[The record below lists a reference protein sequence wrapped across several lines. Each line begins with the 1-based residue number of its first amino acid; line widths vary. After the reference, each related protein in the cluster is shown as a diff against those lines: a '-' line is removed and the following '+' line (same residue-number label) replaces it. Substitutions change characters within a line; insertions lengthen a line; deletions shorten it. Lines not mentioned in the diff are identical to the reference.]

1 MVVPMNAPV
10 RSKTIKG
17 ETGDW
22 EIVIGMEVH
31 AQVLS
36 ESKLFSGASTRFG
49 AEPNSQVSFIDAGF
63 PGMLPV
69 INEKCVEQAVR
80 TGLGLKAQINLRS
93 VFDRK
98 NYFYPDLPQG
108 YQISQFKDPI
118 VGEGEVL
125 IDLKNG
131 ESIRVGIERL
141 HLEQDAGK
149 SLHDQSPDNSFVDL
163 NRSGIAL
170 MEIVT
175 KPHMRSSEEAA
186 AFLKKLRAIVRY
198 LGTCDGN
205 MDEGSMRA
213 DVNVSVCKVGGYEE
227 FRRTGS
233 FKTLGTRCEIK
244 NVNSM
249 RFIAQ
254 AVEYEARRQIE
265 VIEGGGTIRQETRLF
280 DSRQGETR
288 SMRSKEEAHDYR
300 YFPDPD
306 LLPLE
311 LDQAWVDAIKQ
322 TLPELPDEKKARFI
336 GMGLSAYDAS
346 VLVAERELADF
357 YEELAKGVDA
367 KAAANWLNN
376 EVLGRLNRDGLS
388 ITEVPVSAAANNAI
402 IQMIADK
409 TISGKIAKDLLDI
422 VWTEGGDPRQ
432 VVESRG
438 LKQVTDT
445 GAIDAAIEAV
455 IAANPDKVEEVKAK
469 PKLAA
474 WFVGQVM
481 KQTGGKANPAA
492 VNAALKTRLN
502 LPDEG

>member
-1 MVVPMNAPV
+1 MNAPA
-10 RSKTIKG
+10 SKFIKG
-17 ETGDW
+17 QTGDW
-22 EIVIGMEVH
+22 EVVIGLEVH

-36 ESKLFSGASTRFG
+36 KSKLFSGASTEFG
-49 AEPNSQVSFIDAGF
+49 AEPNSQVSFVDAGM

-80 TGLGLKAQINLRS
+80 TGLGLKAKINLS
-93 VFDRK
+93 SIFDRK

-108 YQISQFKDPI
+108 YQISQYKNPI
-118 VGEGEVL
+118 VGEGEVV
-125 IDLKNG
+125 IDLKDG
-131 ESIRVGIERL
+131 TSRLVGIERL

-149 SLHDQSPDNSFVDL
+149 SLHDQHPDSSYVDL

-170 MEIVT
+170 MEIVSR
-175 KPHMRSSEEAA
+175 PDMRSSEEAA
-186 AFLKKLRAIVRY
+186 AFLRKLRAIVRY

-213 DVNVSVCKVGGYEE
+213 DVNVSVRKPGGP
-227 FRRTGS
+227 
-233 FKTLGTRCEIK
+233 LGTRCEIK

-265 VIEGGGTIRQETRLF
+265 IIEGGGAIRQETRLF

-311 LDQAWVDAIKQ
+311 LDAAWVAQIEKS
-322 TLPELPDEKKARFI
+322 LPELPDEKKARF
-336 GMGLSAYDAS
+336 MALGLSAYDAS
-346 VLVAERELADF
+346 VLVAERDLADY
-357 YEELAKGVDA
+357 YETLAKGVDA

-376 EVLGRLNRDGLS
+376 ELLGRLNRDGLS
-388 ITEVPVSAAANNAI
+388 IAQVPVSAAANNAI
-402 IQMIADK
+402 VAMISDK

-422 VWTEGGDPRQ
+422 VWSEGGDPRAI
-432 VVESRG
+432 VDARG
-438 LKQVTDT
+438 LRQVTDT

-455 IAANPDKVEEVKAK
+455 IAANPEKVEEVKAK

-492 VNAALKTRLN
+492 VNAALKLRLN

>member
-1 MVVPMNAPV
+1 MNAPA
-10 RSKTIKG
+10 SKFIKG
-17 ETGDW
+17 QTGDW
-22 EIVIGMEVH
+22 EVVIGLEVH

-36 ESKLFSGASTRFG
+36 KSKLFSGASTEFG
-49 AEPNSQVSFIDAGF
+49 AEPNSQVSFVDAGM

-80 TGLGLKAQINLRS
+80 TGLGLKAKINLS
-93 VFDRK
+93 SIFDRK

-108 YQISQFKDPI
+108 YQISQYKNPI
-118 VGEGEVL
+118 VGEGEVT
-125 IDLKNG
+125 IDLKDG
-131 ESIRVGIERL
+131 MSRLVGIERL

-149 SLHDQSPDNSFVDL
+149 SLHDQHPDNSYVDL

-175 KPHMRSSEEAA
+175 RPDMRSSEEAA
-186 AFLKKLRAIVRY
+186 AFLRKLRAIVRY

-213 DVNVSVCKVGGYEE
+213 DVNVSVRKPGGP
-227 FRRTGS
+227 
-233 FKTLGTRCEIK
+233 LGTRCEIK

-265 VIEGGGTIRQETRLF
+265 IIEGGGTIRQETRLF
-280 DSRQGETR
+280 DSRLNETR

-311 LDQAWVDAIKQ
+311 LDADWVAQIEKS
-322 TLPELPDEKKARFI
+322 LPELPDEKKARFM
-336 GMGLSAYDAS
+336 GLGLSAYDAS
-346 VLVAERELADF
+346 VLVAERDLADY
-357 YEELAKGVDA
+357 YEALAKGVDA

-376 EVLGRLNRDGLS
+376 EILGRLNRDGLS
-388 ITEVPVSAAANNAI
+388 IAQVPVSAAANNAI
-402 IQMIADK
+402 VAMISDN

-422 VWTEGGDPRQ
+422 VWSEGGDPRAL
-432 VVESRG
+432 VEAKG
-438 LKQVTDT
+438 LRQVTDT

-455 IAANPDKVEEVKAK
+455 IAANPEKVEEVKAK

-492 VNAALKTRLN
+492 VNAALKLRLN

>member
-1 MVVPMNAPV
+1 MNALV
-10 RSKTIKG
+10 KNKLLKG

-36 ESKLFSGASTRFG
+36 NSKLFSGASTVFG
-49 AEPNSQVSFIDAGF
+49 AEPNSQVSFVDAGF

-80 TGLGLKAQINLRS
+80 TGLGLKAKINLRS
-93 VFDRK
+93 IFDRK

-108 YQISQFKDPI
+108 YQISQYKDPI
-118 VGEGEVL
+118 VGEGEVM
-125 IDLKNG
+125 IDLKDG

-149 SLHDQSPDNSFVDL
+149 SLHDQSPDSSFVDL

-175 KPHMRSSEEAA
+175 KPHMRSSVEAA

-213 DVNVSVCKVGGYEE
+213 DVNVSVCRVGGYDE
-227 FRRTGS
+227 FRKTGS

-265 VIEGGGTIRQETRLF
+265 VIEGGGTIQQETRLF

-311 LDQAWVDAIKQ
+311 LDQAWVEAIEKS
-322 TLPELPDEKKARFI
+322 LPELPDEKKARFMA
-336 GMGLSAYDAS
+336 MGLSAYDAS
-346 VLVAERELADF
+346 VLVAERELADY

-367 KAAANWLNN
+367 KSAANWLNN

-388 ITEVPVSAAANNAI
+388 ITQVPVSAAANNAI
-402 IQMIADK
+402 IQMVADK

-422 VWTEGGDPRQ
+422 VWAEGGDPRQ
-432 VVESRG
+432 VVEARG
-438 LKQVTDT
+438 MKQVTDT

-502 LPDEG
+502 LPEEG